1 MGIST
6 LRKSSALNSAA
17 VNLLRNSGNVQACT
31 KATINNLRARSLET
45 EAQTKWHHKI
55 TVTKKST
62 KKRGQFIKLEVSVI
76 DTHPGETDRP
86 TVVAV
91 HGSPGSGMDFEPLI
105 SHLVESGVRFVA
117 PTTPGMS
124 FSISVATI
132 YLCGLDMCMWVCMCY
147 CVTISINCGKTNS
160 HDACFSALD

>member
-55 TVTKKST
+55 TVTEKST

-132 YLCGLDMCMWVCMCY
+132 YLCGLDMCM
-147 CVTISINCGKTNS
+147 
-160 HDACFSALD
+160 